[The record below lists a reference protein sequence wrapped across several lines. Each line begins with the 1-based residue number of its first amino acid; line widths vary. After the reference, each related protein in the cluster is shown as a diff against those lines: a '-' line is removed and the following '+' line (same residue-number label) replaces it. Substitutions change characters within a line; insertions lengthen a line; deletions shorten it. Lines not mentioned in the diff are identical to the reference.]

1 MIRLKTIVSKLVIV
15 TLITISLSC
24 VTDPILFQG
33 PYHVRFTEAAETKKE
48 SYSRT
53 IRLEVHRAGPT
64 SDQDIT
70 VNYSISG
77 DARENI
83 DYTIL
88 GTRGS
93 VKIKA
98 KEYFGYI
105 DLKLINNSNNILR
118 SQDIIFTLTTVS
130 NNDFEVGQGE
140 GGIGKQFTFTILDDC
155 ILGGYYTGSRS
166 AFSIPVKDITITSQD
181 CVNYRLSNWN
191 IDIIDYPF
199 DLGLNF
205 VDNGNNTLTIPP
217 QDEDLKIHGVGAVNP
232 ATREIVMTLTFED
245 FDNQE
250 ISFTLKPD

>member
-1 MIRLKTIVSKLVIV
+1 MIRLNSILSKIAIL
-15 TLITISLSC
+15 TLAAISFSC
-24 VTDPILFQG
+24 TTDPILFRG
-33 PYHVRFTEAAETKKE
+33 PYHVRFTEATASQKE
-48 SYSRT
+48 SYSKT
-53 IRLEVHRAGPT
+53 IRIQVHRAGPA

-70 VNYSISG
+70 INYSIGG

-93 VKIKA
+93 VLIKT
-98 KEYFGYI
+98 KEYFGFI
-105 DLKLINNSNNILR
+105 DIKLINNSNNILR
-118 SQDIIFTLTTVS
+118 TQDIIFTLTTVS
-130 NNDFEVGQGE
+130 SNDFEVGQG
-140 GGIGKQFTFTILDDC
+140 GGIGKQFTFTIHDDC

-166 AFSIPVKDITITSQD
+166 AFSVPIKDITITSQD

-205 VDNGNNTLTIPP
+205 VDNGDNTLTIPP
-217 QDEDLKIHGVGAVNP
+217 QDEDLKIHGIGAVNP